1 MENRT
6 EEKLLGDFVKGRLL
20 FLEDH
25 ARRQGKDPVAVR
37 KAVEEEVLRR
47 VRSPERQAFFREK
60 IFQGPVLSTSLYPEW
75 VDRTLLEAMSV
86 VLQGPGAPL
95 FTTTSERPC
104 ITFEAG
110 RYNARRQAETV
121 FKAFFQGK
129 KPDQWLRQ
137 GFFLVLRRCYG
148 DAFAEK
154 SRVVET
160 GPGRFEVHIDNTD
173 VPQASRMECSTGVG
187 YLYEGLLITGAR
199 DPMVTHPVCRA
210 EATGPERTCVYV
222 VTFR

>member
-25 ARRQGKDPVAVR
+25 ARRLGKDPAAVR
-37 KAVEEEVLRR
+37 KAVEEEVLRL
-47 VRSPERQAFFREK
+47 VPNPERQAFFREK
-60 IFQGPVLSTSLYPEW
+60 IFGGLVLSTSLYPEW
-75 VDRTLLEAMSV
+75 VDRTLLEAMSR

-154 SRVVET
+154 SRVVER

-187 YLYEGLLITGAR
+187 YLYEGLLLTGAK
-199 DPMVTHPVCRA
+199 DPVVTHPVCRA
-210 EATGPERTCVYV
+210 EAAGPDRTCVYAI
-222 VTFR
+222 TFR

>member
-1 MENRT
+1 M

-20 FLEDH
+20 FLEEY
-25 ARRQGKDPVAVR
+25 ARRLGRDPAAAR
-37 KAVEEEVLRR
+37 KAVEEEVFRR
-47 VRSPERQAFFREK
+47 VSDPGQRAFFREK
-60 IFQGPVLSTSLYPEW
+60 VFGGPVLSTALFPEW
-75 VDRTLLEAMSV
+75 VDRTLLQVISH
-86 VLQGPGAPL
+86 VLEGPGASL

-110 RYNARRQAETV
+110 RHNARRQAETV

-137 GFFLVLRRCYG
+137 GFFMVLRRCYG

-154 SRVVET
+154 SRIVEK
-160 GPGRFEVHIDNTD
+160 GPGRFEIYLDNTV

-187 YLYEGLLITGAR
+187 YLYEGLRITGAR
-199 DPMVTHPVCRA
+199 DPVVTHPVCRA
-210 EATGPERTCVYV
+210 EAAGPDRTCVYA
-222 VTFR
+222 VTFG